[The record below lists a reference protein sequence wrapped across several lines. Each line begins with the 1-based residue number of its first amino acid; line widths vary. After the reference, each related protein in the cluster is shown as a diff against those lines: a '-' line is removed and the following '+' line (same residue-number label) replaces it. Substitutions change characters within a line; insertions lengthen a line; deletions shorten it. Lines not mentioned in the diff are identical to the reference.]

1 MHVLLQSHCMK
12 NLHLFVDSVCV
23 FKTSVFI
30 PYHPQLLIVTSLS
43 GKKKCKL
50 FQHIPYNTNQQPIS
64 SVLTGFSSL
73 SMFFSLW
80 PGGLEA
86 RHQIAKENSKEG
98 KCG

>member
-1 MHVLLQSHCMK
+1 MHVLLQQYT
-12 NLHLFVDSVCV
+12 
-23 FKTSVFI
+23 TSD
-30 PYHPQLLIVTSLS
+30 YHDDPCQVKK
-43 GKKKCKL
+43 KKKCKL